1 MVGILSQLEM
11 CTAIVAG
18 CSITYRPLIERVF
31 RIGSTSKGTGGA
43 SASANS
49 RQGWSK
55 INVQHDIVMVSD
67 ARKPQPAKE
76 PDEEQLRDW
85 EMQTRGADGNW
96 K

>member
-31 RIGSTSKGTGGA
+31 RLGGTSKGTGV
-43 SASANS
+43 SATAKS
-49 RQGWSK
+49 REGWSK

-67 ARKPQPAKE
+67 ARKQHPSRE
-76 PDEEQLRDW
+76 PDEERLRDW
-85 EMQTRGADGNW
+85 ELQTRGVDGSW